1 MITLIPKEDGSLL
14 DLSNWRPITL
24 LNVDLKIASKAIAKR
39 IEPTLPNLIHSD
51 QTGFVKG
58 RYIGENIRLISGI
71 MDYTSLQK
79 LPGILTSLDFRK
91 AFDSIEWP
99 FIMKTL
105 DHLNF
110 GRGIKRWVN
119 IFYTNIE
126 SAVQNNGF
134 ITSWFKPSK
143 GVRQGCPLSPY
154 LFILSAEVL
163 SNKIRQE
170 SNVRGI
176 KVFGKEIKLS
186 QFADDTTLFN
196 ADIESLERALK
207 IIGDFGRIAGL
218 SLNVKKTKALWLG
231 KWKNNRNKPLDLKW
245 FHSPVKILGIY
256 FSYNI
261 KENNKLN
268 FDKKIQKLQTKLDM
282 WSSRDLT
289 IFGRAMLLKTLGI
302 SQLIYSASNL
312 DAPKG
317 IVEIVRTK
325 SFKFLWKNKKDK
337 IKRSGLY
344 QDLENGGIRVIDFD
358 IMLKALKLAWIPR
371 LLRTSDNSSWCIIP
385 KHYQFKGMG
394 GLNFLLRCNYD
405 TNYFSDLP
413 LFYKKILVFFN
424 ELKTLY
430 SYDQKQELILFNNK
444 DILVDGKPI
453 FLSEWFRK
461 GILSINE
468 LLNETGNVLTFQEF
482 RDKYSCES
490 NFLQYYQVVSA
501 IPKRLWSLARCSDTI
516 NRSFSTQNDNIFSLN
531 ESTQINLCKAKSKD
545 FYNLFNVKIHTEYH
559 TGPKRWSE
567 KLSLNKDVWTRI
579 FKSLKNICKDTKL
592 KEFQFKLI
600 HRTIVTKKELFR
612 FGIKTD
618 DECLYCGD
626 KDSVEHSFIECAF
639 TKLFTQN
646 VLDWFNQVNECQMSP
661 TTEEILFGITVSSL
675 DTAIIRKF
683 NYTALFMRH
692 YIYSN
697 KLNSLAIS
705 IQDFISKLL
714 IRYDLENFSLIG

>member
-1 MITLIPKEDGSLL
+1 M
-14 DLSNWRPITL
+14 
-24 LNVDLKIASKAIAKR
+24 
-39 IEPTLPNLIHSD
+39 
-51 QTGFVKG
+51 
-58 RYIGENIRLISGI
+58 
-71 MDYTSLQK
+71 
-79 LPGILTSLDFRK
+79 
-91 AFDSIEWP
+91 
-99 FIMKTL
+99 
-105 DHLNF
+105 
-110 GRGIKRWVN
+110 
-119 IFYTNIE
+119 
-126 SAVQNNGF
+126 
-134 ITSWFKPSK
+134 
-143 GVRQGCPLSPY
+143 
-154 LFILSAEVL
+154 
-163 SNKIRQE
+163 
-170 SNVRGI
+170 
-176 KVFGKEIKLS
+176 
-186 QFADDTTLFN
+186 
-196 ADIESLERALK
+196 
-207 IIGDFGRIAGL
+207 
-218 SLNVKKTKALWLG
+218 
-231 KWKNNRNKPLDLKW
+231 
-245 FHSPVKILGIY
+245 
-256 FSYNI
+256 
-261 KENNKLN
+261 
-268 FDKKIQKLQTKLDM
+268 
-282 WSSRDLT
+282 
-289 IFGRAMLLKTLGI
+289 
-302 SQLIYSASNL
+302 
-312 DAPKG
+312 
-317 IVEIVRTK
+317 
-325 SFKFLWKNKKDK
+325 
-337 IKRSGLY
+337 
-344 QDLENGGIRVIDFD
+344 
-358 IMLKALKLAWIPR
+358 
-371 LLRTSDNSSWCIIP
+371 RTSDNSNWCIIP
-385 KHYQFKGMG
+385 KHYFKGMG

-430 SYDQKQELILFNNK
+430 SYDQKQELMLFNNK

-545 FYNLFNVKIHTEYH
+545 FYNLFNVKIHTEDH

-646 VLDWFNQVNECQMSP
+646 VLDWFNQVNECQISP
-661 TTEEILFGITVSSL
+661 TTEEILFGITVSPL